1 MQFLKNTFLLAVLI
15 LQMPISAQ
23 AQFQLD
29 DRHITTALR
38 MVGHQLLLLSGDS
51 TSRVLPVE
59 KTTDQYRVSFEAP
72 LAIEPDELV
81 SLVDSIAGE
90 THIASS
96 YVVSIEQCDSGEVV
110 YSFEI
115 GASDKVDII
124 PCRGRPLPTDCY
136 EIVFSILEVEVPN
149 IPINISETNNAA
161 AQGSGNLPMAV
172 SAVLLVIIT
181 VLWFYFRKEEKAVV
195 PNEGSIA
202 LGLYSFDVINM
213 NLIRNGKKTELTSK
227 ECDLLNLLLSNANE
241 TLERDAILNKVWG
254 DEGDYVGRTLDVF
267 ISKLRKKLEADP
279 TLKIVNVRGVGYKL
293 VIGEA

>member
-1 MQFLKNTFLLAVLI
+1 MHFLRNTFLIFALI
-15 LQMPISAQ
+15 LGISFSASGQ
-23 AQFQLD
+23 YQLD
-29 DRHITTALR
+29 DKHITTALR
-38 MVGHQLLLLSGDS
+38 MVGHELLLHSGDS
-51 TSRVLPVE
+51 VSRVLPIE
-59 KTTDQYRVSFEAP
+59 RSTDTYRVTFEAP
-72 LAIEPDELV
+72 LAIEPDLLV
-81 SLVDSIAGE
+81 SLVDSVVE
-90 THIASS
+90 VSNIASS
-96 YVVSIEQCDSGEVV
+96 YVVSVEQCESGEVV

-124 PCRGRPLPTDCY
+124 PCRGRPLPKDCY
-136 EIVFSILEVEVPN
+136 EIVFSILEVPN

-161 AQGSGNLPMAV
+161 AQGPGNLPMAV
-172 SAVLLVIIT
+172 SAGLLVIIT
-181 VLWFYFRKEEKAVV
+181 VLWFYFRKEEKEVV

-241 TLERDAILNKVWG
+241 TLERDTILNKVWG

-293 VIGEA
+293 VVGGA

>member
-1 MQFLKNTFLLAVLI
+1 MHFLRNTFLIFALI
-15 LQMPISAQ
+15 LGISFSASGQ
-23 AQFQLD
+23 YQLD
-29 DRHITTALR
+29 DKHITTALR
-38 MVGHQLLLLSGDS
+38 MVGHELLLHSGDS
-51 TSRVLPVE
+51 ASRVLPIE
-59 KTTDQYRVSFEAP
+59 RSTDTYRVTFEAP
-72 LAIEPDELV
+72 LAIEPDLLV
-81 SLVDSIAGE
+81 SLVDSVVE
-90 THIASS
+90 VSNIASS
-96 YVVSIEQCDSGEVV
+96 YVVSVEQCESGEVV

-124 PCRGRPLPTDCY
+124 PCRGRPLPKDCY
-136 EIVFSILEVEVPN
+136 EIVFSILEVPK

-161 AQGSGNLPMAV
+161 AQGPGNLPMAV
-172 SAVLLVIIT
+172 SAGLLVIIT

-241 TLERDAILNKVWG
+241 TLERDTILNKVWG

-293 VIGEA
+293 VVGGA

>member
-1 MQFLKNTFLLAVLI
+1 MHFLRNTFLIFALI
-15 LQMPISAQ
+15 LGISFSVSGQ
-23 AQFQLD
+23 YQLD
-29 DRHITTALR
+29 DKHITTALR
-38 MVGHQLLLLSGDS
+38 MVGHELLLHSGDS
-51 TSRVLPVE
+51 VSRVLPIE
-59 KTTDQYRVSFEAP
+59 KSTDTYRVTFDAP
-72 LAIEPDELV
+72 LAIEPDLLV
-81 SLVDSIAGE
+81 SLVDSVVE
-90 THIASS
+90 VSNIASS
-96 YVVSIEQCDSGEVV
+96 YVVSVEQCDSDEVV

-115 GASDKVDII
+115 GASDRVDII
-124 PCRGRPLPTDCY
+124 PCRGRPLPKDCY
-136 EIVFSILEVEVPN
+136 EIVFSILEVPK

-161 AQGSGNLPMAV
+161 AQGPGNLPMAV
-172 SAVLLVIIT
+172 SAGLLVIIT

-241 TLERDAILNKVWG
+241 TLERDIILNKVWG

-293 VIGEA
+293 VVGGA

>member
-1 MQFLKNTFLLAVLI
+1 MHFLRNTFLIFTLI
-15 LQMPISAQ
+15 LGISFSVSGQ
-23 AQFQLD
+23 YQLD
-29 DRHITTALR
+29 DRHIATALR
-38 MVGHQLLLLSGDS
+38 MVGHELLLHSGDS
-51 TSRVLPVE
+51 VSRVLPIE
-59 KTTDQYRVSFEAP
+59 KSADTYRVIFEAP
-72 LAIEPDELV
+72 LAIEPDLLV
-81 SLVDSIAGE
+81 SLVDSVVEASN
-90 THIASS
+90 IASS
-96 YVVSIEQCDSGEVV
+96 YVVSVEQCDSGEVV

-115 GASDKVDII
+115 GVSDKVDII

-136 EIVFSILEVEVPN
+136 EIVFSILEVPN

-161 AQGSGNLPMAV
+161 AQGPGNLPMAV
-172 SAVLLVIIT
+172 SAGLLVIIT

-241 TLERDAILNKVWG
+241 TLERDTILNKVWG

-293 VIGEA
+293 VVN